1 MGAPA
6 ADRGEEEA
14 AGIMNHSARGRGRVA
29 AREYVTV
36 RMLPDFAEQIV
47 GVLTRA
53 IERLPSDGDKAGD
66 REGLEL
72 LCGAI
77 KGSLINWIR
86 G

>member
-1 MGAPA
+1 
-6 ADRGEEEA
+6 
-14 AGIMNHSARGRGRVA
+14 
-29 AREYVTV
+29 
-36 RMLPDFAEQIV
+36 MLPDFAEQIV
-47 GVLTRA
+47 GVLTRT